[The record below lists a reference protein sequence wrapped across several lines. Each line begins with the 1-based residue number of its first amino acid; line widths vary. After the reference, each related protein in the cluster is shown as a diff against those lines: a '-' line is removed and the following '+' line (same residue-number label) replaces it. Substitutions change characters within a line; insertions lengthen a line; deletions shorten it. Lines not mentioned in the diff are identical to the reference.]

1 MAKYIVKRLL
11 LMIPVLIGVSFIVF
25 GIMSFTPG
33 DPASA
38 ILGTSATK
46 EQIAKLNNE
55 LGMNDPFLVRYL
67 RYVGGAIHGDFGT
80 SYRTRKAVFG
90 EIFSRFG
97 TTFRIDVFAIWLA
110 VLIGVPI
117 GVISAVKQYS
127 GVDFVSTIMAMF
139 FASVPQFWLAM
150 MFVMVFS
157 LKLGLL
163 PSTFTGTITL
173 KHYIMPVITLAMAT
187 AASILRLTRSNM
199 LETIRQDYVRTARAK
214 GASERKVI
222 YKHALRNALLPVIT
236 VVGNEFGYLLG
247 GTVIV
252 EAIFGIPGLGSLTIT
267 SIRAKDIPQT
277 TACILFLSLLN
288 VVIVLVVDI
297 LYAYIDP
304 RIKAKYVGGVKRAA
318 KCPAKI

>member
-1 MAKYIVKRLL
+1 
-11 LMIPVLIGVSFIVF
+11 MIPVLLGVSFIVF

-55 LGMNDPFLVRYL
+55 LGMNDPFLVRYT
-67 RYVGGAIHGDFGT
+67 RYVGGAIHGDFGI
-80 SYRTRKAVFG
+80 SYRTRKSVFG

-97 TTFRIDVFAIWLA
+97 ITFRIVVFAICLA
-110 VLIGVPI
+110 ILIGVPI

-127 GVDFVSTIMAMF
+127 GVDFASTIMAMF

-150 MFVMVFS
+150 MFVMFFS
-157 LKLGLL
+157 LKLEWL
-163 PSTFTGTITL
+163 PSIFTGTITL
-173 KHYIMPVITLAMAT
+173 KHYIMPVVTLAMAT
-187 AASILRLTRSNM
+187 AASIMRLTRSNM

-214 GASERKVI
+214 GASERTVI

-277 TACILFLSLLN
+277 TACILFLALLN
-288 VVIVLVVDI
+288 VVIVLLVDI

-304 RIKAKYVGGVKRAA
+304 RIKAKYMGGVKRAA
-318 KCPAKI
+318 KQPANS